1 MCLSRVLV
9 LRAECDGTIQVVIS
23 TGIVARSQSTFT
35 EAKQDVLLG
44 FAQLST
50 LDLQTIQRSERL
62 SIVLIRQEDTLHELE
77 DLRAVA
83 GVGELGDEGL
93 SHADGLTKVRALGLV
108 LQEDPIVQRVLT
120 YSLGSPRVLACTA
133 ECQSSFARAL
143 ELEASITKEEEP
155 LCTDSR
161 ATLRGSTQ
169 RTKRFFVA
177 SLSIE

>member
-1 MCLSRVLV
+1 MSLSRVLV
-9 LRAECDGTIQVVIS
+9 LRTERDGTIQIVIS

-35 EAKQDVLLG
+35 ETKQDVLLG

-120 YSLGSPRVLACTA
+120 YSLGSPRVLA
-133 ECQSSFARAL
+133 SH
-143 ELEASITKEEEP
+143 
-155 LCTDSR
+155 
-161 ATLRGSTQ
+161 G
-169 RTKRFFVA
+169 
-177 SLSIE
+177 

>member
-1 MCLSRVLV
+1 MRLCCVLV
-9 LRAECDGTIQVVIS
+9 LRTECDGTIQVIIS
-23 TGIVARSQSTFT
+23 TGIVTRSQSTFT
-35 EAKQDVLLG
+35 EAKQYVLLR
-44 FAQLST
+44 FTQLSA

-83 GVGELGDEGL
+83 GVGKLGDEGL
-93 SHADGLTKVRALGLV
+93 SHADGLTEVRALGLV
-108 LQEDPIVQRVLT
+108 LQEDPIVQRILT

-143 ELEASITKEEEP
+143 ELEASITKEEET

-161 ATLRGSTQ
+161 AALRGSTQ
-169 RTKRFFVA
+169 RTKRFLVA